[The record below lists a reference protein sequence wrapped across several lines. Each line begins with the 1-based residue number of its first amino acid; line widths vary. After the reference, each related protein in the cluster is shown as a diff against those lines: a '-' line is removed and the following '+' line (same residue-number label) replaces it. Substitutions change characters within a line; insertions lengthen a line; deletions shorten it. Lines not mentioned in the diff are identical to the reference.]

1 MNARTYGSLRFED
14 GYWRL
19 EAEPHLIIKAK
30 RLFPRIE
37 KSGGRAITIRSNP
50 EVCRDLEWFADR
62 YPLDIEDRRLLVTEA
77 NRFRENIARLEE
89 LIDPKYKPGAVALSI
104 PLRDYQRRAVEV
116 YLASGSLLLA
126 DDVGL
131 GKTAVGIGSFADP
144 RTLPAVVAT
153 LTFLPRQWE
162 REIARFAPNLLVH
175 VVKKMEP
182 YDLKFMGRGPD
193 VVVLNYHKLA
203 PWSGVLAGYA
213 KSIVFDEIQELRSG
227 HGAAKYG
234 AAEEIARAASFR
246 LGLSATPI
254 YNYGGE
260 IWNVLNILREDGLGD
275 REEFVREWCEC
286 SYGSKPR
293 IGDPTA
299 LGCYLRDNFLM
310 LRRTR
315 RNVGRELPSL
325 SRVQHSIGS
334 DERELHKIKTTA
346 ADLARII
353 LGRVQSDKGE
363 RWRAG
368 GEFDM
373 LMRQATGLAKAP
385 YVADFVRLL
394 VESGESVL
402 LFGWHRGVYEIWK
415 DKLRDLNPVLFTG
428 SESAAEKEESRAAFV
443 SGQSKL
449 MCMSLRSGAGL
460 DGLQEVCRVVVF
472 GELDWSPGVHDQCI
486 GRLHRDGQKDPV
498 TAYFLVAEDGSDPVI
513 ADVLG
518 IKREQSE
525 GIRNPDAPLIEKY
538 EVAEGNLRLLA
549 ERYLAGGIAPGHR
562 SSE

>member
-1 MNARTYGSLRFED
+1 MSGRVYGSLRFKD

-19 EAEPHLIIKAK
+19 DAEPHLIIKAK

-37 KSGGRAITIRSNP
+37 KAGGRSIRIRSNP
-50 EVCRDLEWFADR
+50 EVCRDLEWFSAR
-62 YPLDIEDRRLLVTEA
+62 YPLDVENRDMLSAESE
-77 NRFRENIARLEE
+77 RFRENIARLED
-89 LIDPKYKPGAVALSI
+89 LIDPKYTPGEIALSV
-104 PLRDYQRRAVEV
+104 PLRVYQRRAVEI

-131 GKTAVGIGSFADP
+131 GKTAVGIGSFSDP
-144 RTLPAVVAT
+144 RALPAVVVT

-162 REIARFAPNLLVH
+162 REINRFAPDLMVH

-182 YDLKFMGRGPD
+182 YDLRFMGRGPD
-193 VVVLNYHKLA
+193 VVILNYHKLA
-203 PWSGVLAGYA
+203 DWAGVLAPYA
-213 KSIVFDEIQELRSG
+213 KSIVFDEIQELRT
-227 HGAAKYG
+227 GAGSNKYV
-234 AAEEIARAASFR
+234 AAREIARAASFR

-260 IWNVLNILREDGLGD
+260 IWNILDILREDALGSH
-275 REEFVREWCEC
+275 EEFVREWCVHA
-286 SYGSKPR
+286 YGGKPR
-293 IGDPTA
+293 IGDPAA

-315 RNVGRELPSL
+315 RDVGRELPSL

-334 DERELHKIKTTA
+334 DERELHKIKATA
-346 ADLARII
+346 GALAKII
-353 LGRVQSDKGE
+353 LGRVAAGREE

-394 VESGESVL
+394 VESGERVL
-402 LFGWHRGVYEIWK
+402 LFGWHRAVYEVWRE
-415 DKLRDLNPVLFTG
+415 KLRDLNPVSFTG
-428 SESAAEKEESRAAFV
+428 SESAAEKERSRELFV
-443 SGQSKL
+443 SGRS
-449 MCMSLRSGAGL
+449 MVMFMSLRSGAGL
-460 DGLQEVCRVVVF
+460 DGLQDICRTVVF

-486 GRLHRDGQKDPV
+486 GRIHRDGQTDPV
-498 TAYFLVAEDGSDPVI
+498 TAYFLVAEDGSDPVV

-518 IKREQSE
+518 LKREQAE
-525 GIRNPDAPLIEKY
+525 GIRDPDAPLVEKY
-538 EVAEGNLRLLA
+538 EVVDGNLRLLA
-549 ERYLAGGIAPGHR
+549 ERYLRAGRSAGGDA
-562 SSE
+562 